1 MLFRSQ
7 MSLEVTGGQK
17 RSTEV
22 NIGNGFQRCNFL
34 YIFGINNMMISKNV
48 IDYVILT
55 REVVRDNFNIDLK
68 KIESNNSPA
77 KI

>member
-1 MLFRSQ
+1 
-7 MSLEVTGGQK
+7 
-17 RSTEV
+17 
-22 NIGNGFQRCNFL
+22 
-34 YIFGINNMMISKNV
+34 MMISKNV

-68 KIESNNSPA
+68 KFESNNSPA